1 MREPRNPFRL
11 RASEAIES
19 YVTFLKL
26 FGPGMLD
33 LLPSGPHVW
42 DKPQIFRSAP
52 GAGKTSLLRLFTPT
66 VLLSLHAFRANDD
79 LKELYQRMQAMGV
92 VDENAPRLLGVF
104 HSCARNY
111 ATLEDLE
118 FEPARKERL
127 LFGLL
132 NARIIL
138 ATLRSTLVL
147 HRFDYPADLK
157 RITVS
162 ADTVRELGPAFTAG
176 ATGEDLHRWA
186 TSLESAV
193 CDAIDSFGSADIKS
207 IPGSDTLSS
216 LALLK
221 HGALLLDSKPV
232 AEHVLLL
239 LDDVHHFTHRQRTRV
254 LKVISDLRSGIGIW
268 LAERFEALTPDEMLS
283 SGISEGRDYEGE
295 ILLEQYWRDHDRKFE
310 NLLMSVADK
319 RASAAIDVEV
329 TSLDSCLQASL
340 DGSEWQSKYEAGI
353 PVIRDRVAKAIGGRS
368 RFSAWMESQEV
379 RVGTAR
385 DRAIGWRAMEI
396 LVHREIKHDQKSFD
410 FPLAPNALAERSDSQ
425 VRAAAELFLSQEFDL
440 PYYFGTHKLASL
452 AFWNIEQFMRLAG
465 DEFEEVVSSRV
476 VRKDPTLDAGRQDQ
490 LLRAASTSLW
500 NEIPRRAKNGE
511 KVLKLLDSIGR
522 FCKQRTYE
530 ASAPYDPGVTGIA
543 ISMQDRASL
552 QNREFLTKN
561 PQYSVLAEVLAAAI
575 ANNLLEARLDYKV
588 KGSTWMVLNL
598 NRLLC
603 INFDLP
609 LNYGGFKERPLHDL
623 YGWMTSGYKPKLPA
637 LV

>member
-1 MREPRNPFRL
+1 
-11 RASEAIES
+11 
-19 YVTFLKL
+19 
-26 FGPGMLD
+26 
-33 LLPSGPHVW
+33 PHVW

-138 ATLRSTLVL
+138 ATLRSALVL

-552 QNREFLTKN
+552 QNRDFLTKN